1 MTRDVGTFSVF
12 PVPGNRTR
20 HRQSLE
26 EDWVKLSDIIP
37 RKAVVEE
44 LNATEKEAAIRE
56 LVELIR
62 EHHDVKTKT
71 VDVMGLLMGREAR
84 GSTGIGDGVAIPH
97 EAIDGLKDFVGA
109 FGRCSSGIEFR
120 AIDGE
125 PVHLIFVILH
135 PKERIDDKLKLLKKI
150 ASAMKS
156 SSSIHFG
163 KFLKNAKGVR
173 EIHEIFQ
180 EIDEKFPG

>member
-1 MTRDVGTFSVF
+1 M
-12 PVPGNRTR
+12 
-20 HRQSLE
+20 
-26 EDWVKLSDIIP
+26 KLSDIVS

-44 LNATEKEAAIRE
+44 LKSTDKEAAIRE
-56 LVELIR
+56 LVEVIR
-62 EHHDVKTKT
+62 EAHEVKVKTA
-71 VDVMGLLMGREAR
+71 DAMALLMGREAR

-97 EAIDGLKDFVGA
+97 EAVDGLKEFVGA
-109 FGRCSSGIEFR
+109 FGRAPGGVEFR

-135 PKERIDDKLKLLKKI
+135 PKDRVDDKLKLLKKI
-150 ASAMKS
+150 AGAFKANS
-156 SSSIHFG
+156 SHYFG
-163 KFLKNAKGVR
+163 RFLKNAKGVR